1 MRIGLIAKKVGMSR
15 FYDSHGVNQSATILH
30 VDKCKILDIRNI
42 EKNGYQALRLSF
54 GESEK
59 LLNKPNKGFIKK
71 QNAKSHLTSKEF
83 RVDNLGDYKIGD
95 EIGVDNFEEG
105 QFVDVSGNTIGKG
118 FVNRP
123 VIDGFRGVNPRTG
136 VW

>member
-54 GESEK
+54 GE
-59 LLNKPNKGFIKK
+59 KK
-71 QNAKSHLTSKEF
+71 KSF
-83 RVDNLGDYKIGD
+83 
-95 EIGVDNFEEG
+95 
-105 QFVDVSGNTIGKG
+105 
-118 FVNRP
+118 
-123 VIDGFRGVNPRTG
+123 
-136 VW
+136 